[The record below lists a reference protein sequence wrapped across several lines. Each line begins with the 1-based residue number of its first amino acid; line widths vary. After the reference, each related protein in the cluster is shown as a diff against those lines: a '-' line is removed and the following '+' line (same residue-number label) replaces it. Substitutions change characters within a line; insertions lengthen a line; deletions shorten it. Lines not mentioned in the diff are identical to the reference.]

1 MPSRSIAVLAVLGSA
16 ALFGTSATAA
26 TLTNP
31 DATAPAI
38 AAGRLLVG
46 SLGLLVVVGVTLA
59 GRKAL
64 LRLWRRP
71 LLWAMGLSVAAYQAL
86 FFFGVSRT
94 GVAVGTLASL
104 ALAPFLAGVLGWLL
118 REGAPGIVWGFSTVL
133 AVIGVGLLTIG
144 DGQPRDA
151 VGIAAA
157 MGAGASY
164 AVYTV
169 LGVRL
174 ARQGES
180 ASAVLAASFAIAAV
194 VLLPVFVA
202 SGLWWATPSGFALI
216 LWLGLAATTVAYL
229 LFGVGL
235 TVLQPGHIA
244 TLNLA
249 EPVVATML
257 GVLLLSE
264 TLGPRGWV
272 GSVFVV
278 VALALLGLADRGA
291 QSRARKK
298 AGREADVSA

>member
-1 MPSRSIAVLAVLGSA
+1 MPSRPIAVLAVLGSA
-16 ALFGTSATAA
+16 TLFGTSATAA
-26 TLTNP
+26 ALTNP
-31 DATAPAI
+31 DATAPAV

-46 SLGLLVVVGVTLA
+46 SLGLIAVVALSVA
-59 GRKAL
+59 GRQAL

-118 REGAPGIVWGFSTVL
+118 REGAPGVVWGASTIL
-133 AVIGVGLLTIG
+133 AVFGVALLTIG

-174 ARQGES
+174 ARSGES

-216 LWLGLAATTVAYL
+216 LWLGLVATTVAYL

-257 GVLLLSE
+257 GLVLLSE

-272 GSVFVV
+272 GSGLVV
-278 VALALLGLADRGA
+278 IALALLGF
-291 QSRARKK
+291 
-298 AGREADVSA
+298 AGRSQSVRSQREARTTV

>member
-1 MPSRSIAVLAVLGSA
+1 MPSQPIAVLAVLGSA

-26 TLTNP
+26 ALTNP
-31 DATAPAI
+31 DATAPAV

-46 SLGLLVVVGVTLA
+46 SLGLIAVVALSVA
-59 GRKAL
+59 GRQAL

-71 LLWAMGLSVAAYQAL
+71 LLWAMGLSVASYQAL

-118 REGAPGIVWGFSTVL
+118 REGAPGVVWGASTIL
-133 AVIGVGLLTIG
+133 AVIGVALLTIG
-144 DGQPRDA
+144 DGQARDA

-174 ARQGES
+174 ARRGES

-194 VLLPVFVA
+194 ILLPVFVA

-216 LWLGLAATTVAYL
+216 LWLGLVATTVAYL

-257 GVLLLSE
+257 GLLLLSE

-272 GSVFVV
+272 GSALVV
-278 VALALLGLADRGA
+278 IALALLGF
-291 QSRARKK
+291 
-298 AGREADVSA
+298 AGRSRSVRSQRKAQAAV

>member
-1 MPSRSIAVLAVLGSA
+1 
-16 ALFGTSATAA
+16 
-26 TLTNP
+26 
-31 DATAPAI
+31 
-38 AAGRLLVG
+38 VG
-46 SLGLLVVVGVTLA
+46 SLGLIAVVALSVA
-59 GRKAL
+59 GRQAL

-71 LLWAMGLSVAAYQAL
+71 LLWAMGLSVASYQAL

-118 REGAPGIVWGFSTVL
+118 REGAPGVVWGASTIL
-133 AVIGVGLLTIG
+133 AVIGVALLTIG

-174 ARQGES
+174 ARRGES

-194 VLLPVFVA
+194 MLLPVFVA

-216 LWLGLAATTVAYL
+216 LWLGLVATTVAYL

-257 GVLLLSE
+257 GLVLLSE

-272 GSVFVV
+272 GSALVV
-278 VALALLGLADRGA
+278 IALALLGF
-291 QSRARKK
+291 
-298 AGREADVSA
+298 AGRSRSVRSQRKAQAAV

>member
-1 MPSRSIAVLAVLGSA
+1 
-16 ALFGTSATAA
+16 
-26 TLTNP
+26 
-31 DATAPAI
+31 
-38 AAGRLLVG
+38 
-46 SLGLLVVVGVTLA
+46 
-59 GRKAL
+59 
-64 LRLWRRP
+64 
-71 LLWAMGLSVAAYQAL
+71 MGLSVASYQAL

-118 REGAPGIVWGFSTVL
+118 REGAPGVVWGASTIL
-133 AVIGVGLLTIG
+133 AVIGVALLTIG
-144 DGQPRDA
+144 DGQARDA

-174 ARQGES
+174 ARRGES

-194 VLLPVFVA
+194 ILLPVFVA

-216 LWLGLAATTVAYL
+216 LWLGLVATTVAYL

-257 GVLLLSE
+257 GLVLLSE

-272 GSVFVV
+272 GSALVV
-278 VALALLGLADRGA
+278 IALALLGF
-291 QSRARKK
+291 
-298 AGREADVSA
+298 AGRSRSVRSQRKAQAAV

>member
-1 MPSRSIAVLAVLGSA
+1 MPSRSIAILAVLGSA

-64 LRLWRRP
+64 VRLWRRP

-118 REGAPGIVWGFSTVL
+118 REGAPGIVWGFSTLL
-133 AVIGVGLLTIG
+133 AVIGVALLTVG

-174 ARQGES
+174 SRQGES

-194 VLLPVFVA
+194 VLFPVFVA
-202 SGLWWATPSGFALI
+202 SGLWWATPSGIALI
-216 LWLGLAATTVAYL
+216 LWLGLATTTVAYL

-278 VALALLGLADRGA
+278 VALALLGFAGRD
-291 QSRARKK
+291 SRARRK
-298 AGREADVSA
+298 AELST

>member
-1 MPSRSIAVLAVLGSA
+1 MPSQPIAVLAVLGSA

-26 TLTNP
+26 ALTNP
-31 DATAPAI
+31 DATAPAV

-46 SLGLLVVVGVTLA
+46 SLGLIAVVALSVA
-59 GRKAL
+59 GRQAL

-71 LLWAMGLSVAAYQAL
+71 LLWAMGLSVASYQAL

-118 REGAPGIVWGFSTVL
+118 REGAPGVVWGASTIL
-133 AVIGVGLLTIG
+133 AVIGVALLTIG
-144 DGQPRDA
+144 DGQARDA

-174 ARQGES
+174 ARRGES

-194 VLLPVFVA
+194 ILLPVFVA

-216 LWLGLAATTVAYL
+216 LWLGLVATTVAYL

-257 GVLLLSE
+257 GLVLLSE

-272 GSVFVV
+272 GSALVV
-278 VALALLGLADRGA
+278 IALALLGF
-291 QSRARKK
+291 
-298 AGREADVSA
+298 AGRSRSVRSQRKAQAAV

>member
-1 MPSRSIAVLAVLGSA
+1 MPSQPIAVFAVLGSA

-26 TLTNP
+26 ALTNP
-31 DATAPAI
+31 DATAPAV

-46 SLGLLVVVGVTLA
+46 SLGLITVVALSVVG
-59 GRKAL
+59 RQAL

-71 LLWAMGLSVAAYQAL
+71 LLWAMGLSVASYQAL

-118 REGAPGIVWGFSTVL
+118 REGAPGVVWGASTIL
-133 AVIGVGLLTIG
+133 AVIGVALLTIG

-174 ARQGES
+174 ARRGES

-216 LWLGLAATTVAYL
+216 LWLGLVATTVAYL

-257 GVLLLSE
+257 GLVLLSE

-272 GSVFVV
+272 GSALVV
-278 VALALLGLADRGA
+278 IALALLGF
-291 QSRARKK
+291 
-298 AGREADVSA
+298 AGRSRSVRSQRKAQAAV

>member
-1 MPSRSIAVLAVLGSA
+1 MPSRSVAVVAVLGSA
-16 ALFGTSATAA
+16 TLFGTSATAA
-26 TLTNP
+26 TLANP

-64 LRLWRRP
+64 VRLWRRP

-133 AVIGVGLLTIG
+133 AVMGVGLLTVG

-174 ARQGES
+174 ARRGES
-180 ASAVLAASFAIAAV
+180 ASAVLAASFAIAAMI
-194 VLLPVFVA
+194 LLPVFVA
-202 SGLWWATPSGFALI
+202 SGLWWTTPSGFALI

-249 EPVVATML
+249 EPVVATIL

-272 GSVFVV
+272 GSGFVI
-278 VALALLGLADRGA
+278 VALAALGFAGRGA
-291 QSRARKK
+291 QSRAR
-298 AGREADVSA
+298 REAELST

>member
-1 MPSRSIAVLAVLGSA
+1 MPSQPIAVLAVLGSA

-26 TLTNP
+26 ALTNP
-31 DATAPAI
+31 DATAPAV

-46 SLGLLVVVGVTLA
+46 SLGLIAVVALSVA
-59 GRKAL
+59 GRQAL

-71 LLWAMGLSVAAYQAL
+71 LLWAMGLSVASYQAL

-118 REGAPGIVWGFSTVL
+118 REGAPGVVWGASTIL
-133 AVIGVGLLTIG
+133 AVIGVALLTIG
-144 DGQPRDA
+144 DGQPRDP

-174 ARQGES
+174 ARRGES

-216 LWLGLAATTVAYL
+216 LWLGLVATTVAYL

-257 GVLLLSE
+257 GLVLLSE

-272 GSVFVV
+272 GSALVV
-278 VALALLGLADRGA
+278 IALALLGF
-291 QSRARKK
+291 
-298 AGREADVSA
+298 AGRSQSVRSQRKAQATV